1 MHDVQHICMSHTMGQ
16 VKKGVYDLITITL
29 FLGGSALHL
38 NNDEEALLVLA
49 DIIDGR
55 LVVYL
60 EMSS

>member
-1 MHDVQHICMSHTMGQ
+1 MSHSMGQ
-16 VKKGVYDLITITL
+16 VKKGVYDLITITS

>member
-1 MHDVQHICMSHTMGQ
+1 MHDVQHICIVWGQ
-16 VKKGVYDLITITL
+16 VKKGVYDLITITITL